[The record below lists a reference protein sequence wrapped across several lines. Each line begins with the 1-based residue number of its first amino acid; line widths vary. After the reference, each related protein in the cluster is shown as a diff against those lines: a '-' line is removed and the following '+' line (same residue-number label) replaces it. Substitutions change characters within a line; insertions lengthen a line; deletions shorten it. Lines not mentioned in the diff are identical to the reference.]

1 MKNRIS
7 LILLALLL
15 SIGLVA
21 VVTARAASESAS
33 ASRRVTVKQYWEMY
47 GKNVKGDWILNYGD
61 DWSWFKPHPSQ
72 KYHFGA
78 TLPHIKDPYW
88 VAVAYGLQ
96 VGAKELG
103 ATIDF
108 RAASAYG
115 DLEGQT
121 RQIEDFVVKG
131 EDAIAIGAVDTAGM
145 TPVVRDV
152 WNKGI
157 FVCSDSVRTE
167 NPWTPIVGQNHYKG
181 GYMIGDAYGQRWP
194 KGKVVVLKGPAGA
207 EWAEEATKGIYDALA
222 KYPGIEILASKYNDM
237 NREEIMNLAT
247 DYLTKWPD
255 ISAFVNYTDYQA
267 KGEIAAL
274 RAAGYKPGQVKTMG
288 NPINPES
295 LQLMKEGWFTMA
307 LASSTVEIGRVNVW
321 AMVNMLEGNP
331 VPRFL
336 TLPWYV
342 VTLDNLPKYEGKFLG
357 YEWGPEGWLP
367 PAVMK

>member
-1 MKNRIS
+1 MKKK
-7 LILLALLL
+7 ILLTSLTLLIA
-15 SIGLVA
+15 IGLV
-21 VVTARAASESAS
+21 VTTGAAADPAS
-33 ASRRVTVKQYWEMY
+33 ASRRVTVEKYWEMY
-47 GKNVKGDWILNYGD
+47 GKEVKGDWILDLSD
-61 DWSWFKPHPSQ
+61 DWSWFKPHPSE
-72 KYHFGA
+72 KYRFGA

-103 ATIDF
+103 LTIDF
-108 RAASAYG
+108 RAASGYG

-121 RQIEDFVVKG
+121 RQIEDFTVMGV
-131 EDAIAIGAVDTAGM
+131 DAIAVGAVDTAGM
-145 TPVVRDV
+145 TPVIGDA

-157 FVCSDSVRTE
+157 FVCSNSVRSE

-194 KGKVVVLKGPAGA
+194 KGKVVVFRGPPGA
-207 EWAEEATKGIYDALA
+207 EWAEEATQGIYDALA
-222 KYPGIEILASKYNDM
+222 KYPGIEILASKYHDM
-237 NREEIMNLAT
+237 AREEIMKLAT

-255 ISAFVNYTDYQA
+255 LNAFVNYTDYQA
-267 KGEIAAL
+267 KGQIAAL
-274 RAAGYKPGQVKTMG
+274 RSAGYKPGQVKTMG

-295 LQLMKEGWFTMA
+295 LDLMKTGWFNMA

-321 AMVNMLEGNP
+321 AMVNMLEGSP
-331 VPRFL
+331 VPRLL

-342 VTLDNLPKYEGKFLG
+342 VTQDNLAQYEGKFLG